1 VQDRH
6 DPLARRALMGIAAG
20 LVALGGLLG
29 LAGIVNPRREV
40 SAAGCAGGQLV
51 SMPEDLG
58 RPVAAASS

>member
-1 VQDRH
+1 
-6 DPLARRALMGIAAG
+6 MGIAAG

-51 SMPEDLG
+51 GMPEDLG